1 MQPPL
6 SCPDCGSGDFI
17 KDGHRYI
24 RSETGSISLQR
35 YICKRCGRKFSE
47 SNSAHAQDQR
57 SNPGGKPRSDVEL
70 FGTYSQRCP
79 PPITSDF
86 KPKGKLIV
94 SSHGGSGTSSVRVVK
109 ATHMQKTA
117 RLETE
122 RGTRAKPEVIIQLQK
137 FALWLQDEGIKQV
150 SINTYVNVL
159 LSLVKHG
166 AVLNEPETIR
176 RVLGQQTQWKDSYR
190 HMIADV
196 YSKYVNFQGLKWRK
210 PRYQD
215 TNELIFIPSEREL
228 ILAVNCGSKGNRVFA
243 QFIYEVGC
251 RLNEAEALKWI
262 DIDREKRLVDI
273 KKSKNGNPRR
283 LKVSSELIDMLLSL
297 PKNHETVFT
306 PLARGTRGI
315 LFHKRMQSLARK
327 SSNPRFVKIHLHT
340 FRHCKALREY
350 HRTKDILHVKYLLGH
365 RTLRATQRYVEM
377 YKNVYGNLR
386 PQDYIV
392 KIVRTSEEAK
402 DLLKVGFEF
411 INEID
416 GEFLYRKAKID

>member
-6 SCPDCGSGDFI
+6 SCPDCGSSDFN
-17 KDGHRYI
+17 KDGCRNI
-24 RSETGSISLQR
+24 RSETGPISLQR

-47 SNSAHAQDQR
+47 PNSAHAQRAQG
-57 SNPGGKPRSDVEL
+57 SNPSRTPSNIEYLDHTEEPNIKPQKAR
-70 FGTYSQRCP
+70 
-79 PPITSDF
+79 
-86 KPKGKLIV
+86 GKLTL

-109 ATHMQKTA
+109 ATHMRTTT

-122 RGTRAKPEVIIQLQK
+122 RGTQAKPEVIIELQK

-159 LSLVKHG
+159 ISLAKRG
-166 AVLNEPETIR
+166 AVLNEPETVR

-196 YSKYVNFQGLKWRK
+196 YSKYLNFQGLKWRK

-228 ILAVNCGSKGNRVFA
+228 MLAINCGSKRNRVFA

-297 PKNHETVFT
+297 PKTHETVST

-327 SSNPRFVKIHLHT
+327 SSNLRFVKIHLHT

-377 YKNVYGNLR
+377 YKNVYGSLR

-402 DLLKVGFEF
+402 ALLKVGFEF
-411 INEID
+411 VNEID
-416 GEFLYRKAKID
+416 REYLYKKAKVD